1 METYLNEEQVKP
13 TLKEGFIGK
22 VYTYMA
28 LALAITGVVAIGFSY
43 LFSYLWDINAS
54 ASLMTYNTIIIIS
67 SIVLIIL
74 TFVMNIKAVRNTNS
88 LFLLIIYATV
98 WGIFASSFVY
108 YINDPVVLGLTFL
121 VTAFIFLGV
130 SLIGYFMKGKKLG
143 LLVKIVTGLILVAGL
158 LSIVN
163 LCILPFTFLGGSGAF
178 EAYSWIYLIIEICLV
193 GYMILMVVID
203 TFKMKKLAAVN
214 DPVISNSLAITCA
227 YTLYS
232 DFVLIFLYL
241 LKFIAL
247 FVASN
252 RN

>member
-143 LLVKIVTGLILVAGL
+143 LLMT
-158 LSIVN
+158 IVN